1 MPRKIRYRK
10 QQRGKRRGTAIRGSK
25 LSFGRFGLKS
35 LGRGW
40 ITARQIESARRA
52 ITRFIKREGEVW
64 IRIFPDKPV
73 TSRPP
78 EVRMGKGKG
87 ALDHFVVV
95 IRPGKIMF
103 EMDGVTQGVARN
115 ALKLA
120 AYKLPLKTK
129 FVTKED

>member
-10 QQRGKRRGTAIRGSK
+10 QQRGKRRGTAVRGSS

-40 ITARQIESARRA
+40 VTARQIESARRA

-103 EMDGVTQGVARN
+103 EMDGVTQRVARN

-129 FVTKED
+129 FVTKEE

>member
-1 MPRKIRYRK
+1 
-10 QQRGKRRGTAIRGSK
+10 
-25 LSFGRFGLKS
+25 
-35 LGRGW
+35 
-40 ITARQIESARRA
+40 
-52 ITRFIKREGEVW
+52 
-64 IRIFPDKPV
+64 
-73 TSRPP
+73 
-78 EVRMGKGKG
+78 MGKGKG